1 MQERSVAVIGAGAAG
16 LVTAWECLRAGHS
29 ATVFEQ
35 SRRVGGLWVY
45 EDRTETDP
53 LGQAPDERIH
63 GSLYASL
70 RTNLPR
76 DLMAFDGYTFDGAGG
91 GDDAWPRYPGHAQV
105 LEYLERFAADRDL
118 LRRIRFGQRVRSVH
132 PDGEAWRVDGERF
145 DAVAVCN
152 GHFAEPLVPD
162 LPGLET
168 FRGFALHSHNYRRP
182 QPFEGLRVVVLGSSV
197 SGAELAGALAEVAE
211 SVHFSGRAF
220 PGTQPAARK
229 RRISRCPPVVK
240 VHREAVVLAS
250 GERIDGVDAI
260 LFCTGYH
267 YRFPFLPPALA
278 RVRNNTVWGL
288 YRQLVSIECPTLAF
302 VGLPFRIVPFPF
314 FQRQAR
320 WFAWMIAGGFP
331 LPDRAG
337 RRRDH
342 AAEIRALRRVG
353 VPERHFHRMEETQF
367 DYLDGLA
374 RQCGDDPV
382 PAWFRDLWF
391 EHKANTLAH
400 PGRFHDI
407 PLRARGPTVTGRTP
421 GDR

>member
-1 MQERSVAVIGAGAAG
+1 MRQRSVAVIGAGAAG
-16 LVTAWECLRAGHS
+16 LVTAQECVQAGHA

-76 DLMAFDGYTFDGAGG
+76 DLMAFDGYTFDSAGG
-91 GDDAWPRYPGHAQV
+91 GHDAWPRYPGHAQV

-118 LRRIRFGQRVRSVH
+118 FSRIRFGQRVRSVR

-145 DAVAVCN
+145 EAVAVCN

-168 FRGFALHSHNYRRP
+168 FPGLALHSHNYRRP
-182 QPFEGLRVVVLGSSV
+182 EPFEGARVVVLGSSV

-220 PGTQPAARK
+220 PGTQPAARSH
-229 RRISRCPPVVK
+229 RITRCPPVVA
-240 VHREAVVLAS
+240 VEREAVVLS
-250 GERIDGVDAI
+250 NRERIDGVDAI

-278 RVRNNTVWGL
+278 RVRNNSVRGL
-288 YRQLVSIECPTLAF
+288 YRQLVSIERPTLAF

-320 WFAWMIAGGFP
+320 WFARMLAGGFP
-331 LPDRAG
+331 LPDRTG

-342 AAEIRALRRVG
+342 AAEIRTLRSAG
-353 VPERHFHRMEETQF
+353 VRERHFHKMEETQF

-374 RQCGDDPV
+374 HQCGDEPV
-382 PAWFRDLWF
+382 PAWFRDLWS
-391 EHKANTLAH
+391 EHKANTRAH
-400 PGRFHDI
+400 PGRFHDV
-407 PLRARGPTVTGRTP
+407 PLRTRGSTVVSEA
-421 GDR
+421 

>member
-1 MQERSVAVIGAGAAG
+1 MTERSVAVIGAGAAG
-16 LVTAWECLRAGHS
+16 LVTAWECVKAGHA

-35 SRRVGGLWVY
+35 SSRVGGLWVY

-76 DLMAFDGYTFDGAGG
+76 DLMPFDGYTFDSAGG
-91 GDDAWPRYPGHAQV
+91 GHDGWPRYPGHAQV

-118 LRRIRFGQRVRSVH
+118 LRRIRFGWRVRSVR
-132 PDGEAWRVDGERF
+132 PDGQAWRVDGERF

-152 GHFAEPLVPD
+152 GHFAEPLLPD
-162 LPGLET
+162 LPGLAT
-168 FRGFALHSHNYRRP
+168 FRGLALHSHNYRRP
-182 QPFEGLRVVVLGSSV
+182 RPFAGLRVVVLGSSV
-197 SGAELAGALAEVAE
+197 SGAELAGALAGVAE

-220 PGTQPAARK
+220 PGTQPAART
-229 RRISRCPPVVK
+229 RRIQRCPPVVE
-240 VHREAVVLAS
+240 VDGEAVVLGN

-267 YRFPFLPPALA
+267 YRFPFLPPAFA
-278 RVRNNTVWGL
+278 RVRNNSVWGL
-288 YRQLVSIECPTLAF
+288 YRQLVVIDRPTLAF

-320 WFAWMIAGGFP
+320 WFARMLAGGFS
-331 LPDRAG
+331 LPDRAE

-342 AAEIRALRRVG
+342 AAEIRALRSAG
-353 VPERHFHRMEETQF
+353 VPERHLHKMEETQF
-367 DYLDGLA
+367 DYLDRLA
-374 RQCGDDPV
+374 HQCGDEPV
-382 PAWFRDLWF
+382 PAWFRDLWT
-391 EHKANTLAH
+391 EHKANTRAH
-400 PGRFHDI
+400 PGRFHEA
-407 PLRARGPTVTGRTP
+407 PLRARGPTVVREG
-421 GDR
+421 